1 MTLLALT
8 IPDLQ
13 QAGVL
18 SMVPDL
24 TPHLPG
30 MVFFALSALTV
41 VCAVLAATAPRI
53 AHAAFGLMGAFLG
66 MAGLYAML
74 GADFLAL
81 TQVIVYV
88 GGILVLL
95 VFGILLTSRT
105 RLALGLE
112 REPGAIWP
120 IIAGGA
126 FFLAIM
132 LAVRGSTFNTITDPG
147 DPMPTT
153 ASIGRAF
160 LDPNQYLVPFELAS
174 VLLLAALVGAAYLA
188 RRRRS

>member
-1 MTLLALT
+1 MTPFTLPTQAALAA
-8 IPDLQ
+8 IPDLT
-13 QAGVL
+13 A
-18 SMVPDL
+18 
-24 TPHLPG
+24 HLPG
-30 MVFFALSALTV
+30 IIFFALSALTV
-41 VCAVLAATAPRI
+41 GCAVLAATAPRI

-66 MAGLYAML
+66 IAGLYAML
-74 GADFLAL
+74 GADFVAL
-81 TQVIVYV
+81 TQIIVYV

-105 RLALGLE
+105 RLALGLD

-132 LAVRGSTFNTITDPG
+132 LAVRGSSFNTITDPG
-147 DPMPTT
+147 EPQATT

-160 LDPNQYLVPFELAS
+160 LDPNQYLIPFELAS

-188 RRRRS
+188 RRRRA